1 MSILSPNAEEIEALA
16 LREEPKEIQFSE
28 SPDRTALET
37 LELRILRHRPD
48 YEVRFYG
55 FYREKC
61 DLRMLRHIPSGRQLP
76 PGRGRR
82 YRTNRAPEA
91 SRQFENWS

>member
-16 LREEPKEIQFSE
+16 SREELNEIQFSE
-28 SPDRTALET
+28 PPDRTALET

-55 FYREKC
+55 FY
-61 DLRMLRHIPSGRQLP
+61 
-76 PGRGRR
+76 
-82 YRTNRAPEA
+82 
-91 SRQFENWS
+91 